1 MSPLLAA
8 VDRND
13 LKSFELCK
21 HNDLFNVKNKN
32 GKTALILAAE
42 RRNEEIVRSLQS
54 EGEQVIETE
63 AQDVSQVFVVQCR
76 VIDTLS
82 FSWFVVLFS
91 PLFLYRFSILINSLL
106 CWFLYLLSLGPWTDC
121 TSCCSEVR
129 LH

>member
-21 HNDLFNVKNKN
+21 HDDLFNVKNKD

-42 RRNEEIVRSLQS
+42 RGNKEVVCSLLS
-54 EGEQVIETE
+54 EGEQVIEIE
-63 AQDVSQVFVVQCR
+63 AQDVSQLFVVQCI

-82 FSWFVVLFS
+82 FSWFIVLFS
-91 PLFLYRFSILINSLL
+91 PLLLYHS
-106 CWFLYLLSLGPWTDC
+106 
-121 TSCCSEVR
+121 
-129 LH
+129 